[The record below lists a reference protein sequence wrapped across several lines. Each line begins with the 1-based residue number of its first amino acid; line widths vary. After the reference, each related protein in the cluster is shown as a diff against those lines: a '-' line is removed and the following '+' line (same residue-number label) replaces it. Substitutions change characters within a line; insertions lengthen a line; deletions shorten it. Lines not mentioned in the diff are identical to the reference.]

1 MTFLTKNINSKKPII
16 SFFEVKS
23 RYNILGGITD
33 IHWMSENNFLSI
45 VYFRSNIRFYL
56 NTSNICLFLNKTEK
70 INLVSIGLFGIAFSS
85 IIVTPIQIE
94 KIVKSKKYLD
104 NTDVFKTNSK
114 LNKPIIKNFIHNN
127 DINKSVLV
135 TNKFSI
141 KNMNFKININKLNFT
156 K

>member
-70 INLVSIGLFGIAFSS
+70 INLVSIGLFG
-85 IIVTPIQIE
+85 
-94 KIVKSKKYLD
+94 
-104 NTDVFKTNSK
+104 
-114 LNKPIIKNFIHNN
+114 
-127 DINKSVLV
+127 
-135 TNKFSI
+135 
-141 KNMNFKININKLNFT
+141 
-156 K
+156 

>member
-56 NTSNICLFLNKTEK
+56 NTSNISLFLNKTEK

-135 TNKFSI
+135 TNRFLI
-141 KNMNFKININKLNFT
+141 KNINFKININKLNFT